1 MDCSRYGLRHRRAP
15 CAGLSDAFLHT
26 LDRHSIATL
35 ATWLMTLSIH
45 RAEHRDT
52 QAIQANLDELLR
64 SNDAAANELTHIDE
78 KDPEAIERE
87 RDARDGGA

>member
-1 MDCSRYGLRHRRAP
+1 
-15 CAGLSDAFLHT
+15 
-26 LDRHSIATL
+26 
-35 ATWLMTLSIH
+35 MTLSIH